1 LGLEQQTSFACGA
14 LASSGY
20 RASPALRMRIVAVGM
35 RTILELFFFPTNYTN
50 YAASYRWLFNQ

>member
-20 RASPALRMRIVAVGM
+20 RASPALRMRVVVVGM
-35 RTILELFFFPTNYTN
+35 NTALPLFFLSTG
-50 YAASYRWLFNQ
+50 